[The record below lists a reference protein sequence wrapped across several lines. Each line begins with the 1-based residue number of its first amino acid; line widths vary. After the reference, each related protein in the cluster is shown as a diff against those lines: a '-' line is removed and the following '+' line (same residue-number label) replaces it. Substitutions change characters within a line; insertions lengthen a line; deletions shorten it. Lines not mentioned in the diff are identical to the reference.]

1 LLFDYDGANILPP
14 ATFFKKSFK
23 KNLSGNEKSAFC
35 KENNASGI
43 LKAGKNSYPGQEK
56 NLALM

>member
-23 KNLSGNEKSAFC
+23 KNLSGDEKTGFR
-35 KENNASGI
+35 KENNALGT
-43 LKAGKNSYPGQEK
+43 L
-56 NLALM
+56 